1 VWVSDDLAPPK
12 TMQLREAG
20 IVDPHSWIVN
30 PKSGEQ
36 VGSWELI
43 ERMEKT
49 YGQPAVAILWK
60 NLLNILSEA
69 LPDDCKHM
77 GYKCLDVSQVK
88 RSFLSFVLPFSFPGH
103 IRCPTFVFCLHI
115 YNSHLLFLVWHI
127 LLLSASV
134 FFLLSPLKM
143 FDCFDP
149 ITSLTLFELST
160 CELKACTHS

>member
-1 VWVSDDLAPPK
+1 MGCEPQEWRASRLMGANG
-12 TMQLREAG
+12 T
-20 IVDPHSWIVN
+20 H
-30 PKSGEQ
+30 GEDIWAT
-36 VGSWELI
+36 SSCYSLE
-43 ERMEKT
+43 EFT
-49 YGQPAVAILWK
+49 
-60 NLLNILSEA
+60 NILSEA

-88 RSFLSFVLPFSFPGH
+88 RSFLSFVFPFSFPGH

-149 ITSLTLFELST
+149 ITSLTLFELSS
-160 CELKACTHS
+160 CEFKACTHS